1 MEKIASA
8 RERLRGEDASR
19 MDIVWAMDALNE
31 VVTEMAARFAVGA
44 VLDVE
49 TFLEKGYARDRY
61 KCAALLPILADL
73 MAKVWL
79 PLRVQI
85 HSTRKKVL

>member
-1 MEKIASA
+1 MSKHS
-8 RERLRGEDASR
+8 
-19 MDIVWAMDALNE
+19 W
-31 VVTEMAARFAVGA
+31 
-44 VLDVE
+44 
-49 TFLEKGYARDRY
+49 EKGYERDRY

-85 HSTRKKVL
+85 HAQKKLL